1 MVLKDGTRI
10 AVLAEYLR
18 ENFNVSLNLREGRQV
33 STACLRKEK
42 FKKQLTVSGDT
53 TVGEVCSFVGIFN
66 LSIDLISPHG
76 DTLPNSVKVKN
87 ASEYIN
93 TRKSRNQFTRQLEVV
108 EALLDSTAY
117 EDADIMLDALEKSG
131 RLIEGDQERA
141 IFFRILEKVEHA
153 NNPVTDAQLQS
164 LKTKLGICE

>member
-18 ENFNVSLNLREGRQV
+18 ENFNVSLNLRECRQI

-42 FKKQLTVSGDT
+42 FKFHLTVGEDT

-66 LSIDLISPHG
+66 LSIDLVFPYGVS
-76 DTLPNSVKVKN
+76 LPKFVQCKD

-93 TRKSRNQFTRQLEVV
+93 TRKSRSQFTRQLKVA

-117 EDADIMLDALEKSG
+117 EDADILLDALEKSG

-141 IFFRILEKVEHA
+141 TFFRIL
-153 NNPVTDAQLQS
+153 
-164 LKTKLGICE
+164 